1 MRVPTSRLGISALV
15 GALVM
20 LVVPTA
26 SATLPVERARHHA
39 KVIKV
44 RVAPSFFGVHDA
56 ALNSL
61 SRPGTGSIRLWDTG
75 TQWGQIANA
84 GGHYNWTR
92 LDQIVSAAH
101 ADHTSV
107 TLVLGLSP
115 SFAAAKPSDAPD
127 VTMYR
132 DYLRTIM
139 EHYSAANWTYRG
151 IAAYQVWNEANISTF
166 WTGTNTQLAE
176 LTKAAY
182 DVRNQVDPGAK
193 IIAPAMVTRLK
204 FERKAIS
211 AFYATKVP
219 ATGKPVWKYVD
230 AISLNLYPTDRV
242 ATKAGLRPSVP
253 EDSIGL
259 LNSVRAMLAKVK
271 VPASIPVWNTEI
283 NYGMGRAATVV
294 PISESRQVANVMRT
308 YLLNAAQGVAR
319 VNWYAYDMGLLSTGG
334 TLGNT
339 LLTVPAERTVGTL
352 TPAGLAF
359 TRVQGWMRGTMVGTA
374 TKRPCI
380 ADRHGTYTCVIRY
393 AHGVGRVY
401 WNPFHA
407 ARVTLVRS
415 ASKKIDQYGAAVRAR
430 GGSKLRV
437 TYMPVL
443 VKSRR

>member
-1 MRVPTSRLGISALV
+1 MRVSLSRVVTLALA
-15 GALVM
+15 GALTA
-20 LVVPTA
+20 LAAPTA
-26 SATLPVERARHHA
+26 SAGLPVERAQHRV
-39 KVIKV
+39 KVYKV
-44 RVAPSFFGVHDA
+44 KVDPRFFGVHDA

-101 ADHTSV
+101 ADNTSV

-127 VTMYR
+127 LSMYQ
-132 DYLRTIM
+132 DYLRTVM
-139 EHYSAANWTYRG
+139 EHYSAASWTYR
-151 IAAYQVWNEANISTF
+151 
-166 WTGTNTQLAE
+166 
-176 LTKAAY
+176 TKAAY
-182 DVRNQVDPGAK
+182 DVRNQVDPGVR

-204 FERKAIS
+204 FERKAIA

-219 ATGKPVWKYVD
+219 ATGQPVWKYVD

-242 ATKAGLRPSVP
+242 ATKTGLRPSVP

-294 PISESRQVANVMRT
+294 PISDARQVANVMRT

-359 TRVQGWMRGTMVGTA
+359 TRVQGWLKGTLVGTA

-380 ADRHGTYTCVIRY
+380 ADRHGTYTCLIRY

-407 ARVTLVRS
+407 AKVQLARS
-415 ASKKIDQYGAAVRAR
+415 ASKKVDQYGATTRAR

-443 VKSRR
+443 VKSRK

>member
-1 MRVPTSRLGISALV
+1 MRVTLSRVVTLALA
-15 GALVM
+15 GALTA
-20 LVVPTA
+20 LAAPTA
-26 SATLPVERARHHA
+26 SAGLPVERAQHRV
-39 KVIKV
+39 KVYKV
-44 RVAPSFFGVHDA
+44 KVDPRFFGVHDA

-101 ADHTSV
+101 ADNTSV

-127 VTMYR
+127 LSMYQ
-132 DYLRTIM
+132 DYLRTVM
-139 EHYSAANWTYRG
+139 EHYSAASWTYRG

-166 WTGTNTQLAE
+166 WTGTSTQLAE

-182 DVRNQVDPGAK
+182 DVRNQVDPGVR

-204 FERKAIS
+204 FERKAIA

-219 ATGKPVWKYVD
+219 ATGQPVWKYVD

-242 ATKAGLRPSVP
+242 ATKTGLRPSVP

-294 PISESRQVANVMRT
+294 PISDARQVANVMRT

-359 TRVQGWMRGTMVGTA
+359 TRVQGWLKGTLVGTA

-380 ADRHGTYTCVIRY
+380 ADRHGTYTCLIRY

-407 ARVTLVRS
+407 AKVQLARS
-415 ASKKIDQYGAAVRAR
+415 ASKKVDQYGATTRAR

-443 VKSRR
+443 VKSRK